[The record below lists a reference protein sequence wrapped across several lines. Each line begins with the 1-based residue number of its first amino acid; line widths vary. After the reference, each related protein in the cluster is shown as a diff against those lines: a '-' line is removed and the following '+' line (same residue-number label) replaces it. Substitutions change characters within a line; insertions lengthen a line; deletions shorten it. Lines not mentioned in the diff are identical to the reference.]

1 MDMNGILSGDQ
12 IDVLTT
18 VYLVLLTP
26 SVVGSLS
33 VLVVSIVRRKH
44 LQQQVH
50 LLVQLALAD
59 LLAALILMS
68 TSVMNKVGIHSNVP
82 ICQYSLPLSLTFYFI
97 SFLLVVIYAWQSKNA
112 IQGWRTRPAED
123 EGMQS
128 QCRRKIVAMPVY
140 ALVWLIPIFLY
151 LAYVLTSFIT
161 TALLTANN
169 DQSQV
174 FHNESKYCS
183 SCILFLHVWGDS
195 CSDTDEA
202 HDNFI
207 KIFLVVVVISVMLSC
222 SVIYFKVGKW
232 YERHQ
237 HQGLFPVEGDGR
249 SRRRFKTVFSTARNM
264 VMVILVC
271 WAPALVLI
279 LFSTLIK
286 WTNIEQHSLFGLYM
300 MQAAGV
306 SLQGFLNSMVYAW
319 RRPNFTE
326 AVLGENT
333 PLVAHNHLA
342 FFDES
347 LRTSSC

>member
-12 IDVLTT
+12 MDVLTT

-82 ICQYSLPLSLTFYFI
+82 ICQYSLPLSL
-97 SFLLVVIYAWQSKNA
+97 SKNA

-123 EGMQS
+123 EGTQS
-128 QCRRKIVAMPVY
+128 QCRRKMVSMPVY

-161 TALLTANN
+161 TTLLTANN

-174 FHNESKYCS
+174 FQMKASTAAAVFCSCTSGETPAQIRMKPMITSSKY
-183 SCILFLHVWGDS
+183 FW
-195 CSDTDEA
+195 
-202 HDNFI
+202 
-207 KIFLVVVVISVMLSC
+207 
-222 SVIYFKVGKW
+222 
-232 YERHQ
+232 
-237 HQGLFPVEGDGR
+237 
-249 SRRRFKTVFSTARNM
+249 
-264 VMVILVC
+264 
-271 WAPALVLI
+271 
-279 LFSTLIK
+279 
-286 WTNIEQHSLFGLYM
+286 SL
-300 MQAAGV
+300 
-306 SLQGFLNSMVYAW
+306 W
-319 RRPNFTE
+319 
-326 AVLGENT
+326 
-333 PLVAHNHLA
+333 
-342 FFDES
+342 
-347 LRTSSC
+347 